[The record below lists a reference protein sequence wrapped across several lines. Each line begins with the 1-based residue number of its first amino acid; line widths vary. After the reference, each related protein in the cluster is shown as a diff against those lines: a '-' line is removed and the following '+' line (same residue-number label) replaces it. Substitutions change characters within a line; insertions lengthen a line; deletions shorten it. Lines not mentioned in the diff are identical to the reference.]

1 MRKETLTQV
10 WESTESPIQDK
21 GKEEHAKTHIN
32 QTEKIKYRE
41 QGKSNMKNDYV
52 HSLHCRW
59 VKN

>member
-10 WESTESPIQDK
+10 WESTESPTQDK

-41 QGKSNMKNDYV
+41 QGKSNT
-52 HSLHCRW
+52 
-59 VKN
+59 